1 VNDLLISHWNG
12 FNRSTGFHYD
22 RQPGEP
28 PLAKKHEISWNGYPL
43 PMGVRITD
51 IDSSAKP
58 PSNGQNTYDST
69 EEKLKKDSIYNNR
82 RSRDRKRTWD
92 NQATK
97 QITD

>member
-1 VNDLLISHWNG
+1 VNDLLISNWNG
-12 FNRSTGFHYD
+12 FNQSTGFHYD

-28 PLAKKHEISWNGYPL
+28 PLAKKHEISWNGYSL

-69 EEKLKKDSIYNNR
+69 DEKLKKDSIYNNR
-82 RSRDRKRTWD
+82 RSRDRRRTWD
-92 NQATK
+92 NEATK

>member
-1 VNDLLISHWNG
+1 MNDLLISNWNG

-51 IDSSAKP
+51 IDLSAKP

-69 EEKLKKDSIYNNR
+69 EEKLQKDSIYNKG
-82 RSRDRKRTWD
+82 RSRARKRTWD

-97 QITD
+97 QIAD